1 MNKKY
6 DFETIINKK
15 GQGSYKWDQMYK
27 IDPNIADNI
36 VPLSVADMELKI
48 AKEIIDGLKKYLDST
63 ILGYTGPYESY
74 YSAVIDWLNRRHN
87 FKVKKEWI
95 VCSNGVVSAIYD
107 CVKAF
112 TKEDDGIIVFTPV
125 YYPFYSSIKNNNRKI
140 IECKMLKNENN
151 YYEIDFEKF
160 EKLASDEKNKLLIF
174 CSPHNP
180 LGRVWKREELEKIG
194 NIALKNNLIIISD
207 EIHSDLIMPNYRH
220 TVLQTLSDE
229 LSEITI
235 TCTAPTKS
243 FNLAGVGISNIIIKN
258 EKLRKKFEIEQDR
271 SSSHVFAALGYKACE
286 LAYNESEKWLDEL
299 ILLIDK
305 NQKLVHD
312 FFNKNFVN
320 LSAPLIEGTY
330 LQWLDFKSL
339 ELSNEELKKFMNE
352 KAKLYFSEGY
362 TFGKNGSGFERINL
376 AAPTWVI
383 KEALDRLYS
392 ALKEVF
398 PEVCK

>member
-27 IDPNIADNI
+27 IDLNIADNI

-140 IECKMLKNENN
+140 IECEMLKNENN

>member
-140 IECKMLKNENN
+140 IECEMLKNENN

-160 EKLASDEKNKLLIF
+160 EKLANDEKNKLLIF

>member
-27 IDPNIADNI
+27 IDLNIADNI

-140 IECKMLKNENN
+140 IECEMLKNENN

-392 ALKEVF
+392 ALKGVF

>member
-1 MNKKY
+1 M
-6 DFETIINKK
+6 
-15 GQGSYKWDQMYK
+15 
-27 IDPNIADNI
+27 
-36 VPLSVADMELKI
+36 
-48 AKEIIDGLKKYLDST
+48 
-63 ILGYTGPYESY
+63 
-74 YSAVIDWLNRRHN
+74 
-87 FKVKKEWI
+87 
-95 VCSNGVVSAIYD
+95 
-107 CVKAF
+107 
-112 TKEDDGIIVFTPV
+112 
-125 YYPFYSSIKNNNRKI
+125 
-140 IECKMLKNENN
+140 
-151 YYEIDFEKF
+151 
-160 EKLASDEKNKLLIF
+160 
-174 CSPHNP
+174 
-180 LGRVWKREELEKIG
+180 
-194 NIALKNNLIIISD
+194 
-207 EIHSDLIMPNYRH
+207 
-220 TVLQTLSDE
+220 
-229 LSEITI
+229 
-235 TCTAPTKS
+235 
-243 FNLAGVGISNIIIKN
+243 
-258 EKLRKKFEIEQDR
+258 
-271 SSSHVFAALGYKACE
+271 
-286 LAYNESEKWLDEL
+286 AYNESEKWLDEL

>member
-140 IECKMLKNENN
+140 IECEMLKNENN

-180 LGRVWKREELEKIG
+180 LGRVWKREELKKIG

>member
-140 IECKMLKNENN
+140 IECEMLKNENN

-180 LGRVWKREELEKIG
+180 LGRVWKRKELEKIG

-271 SSSHVFAALGYKACE
+271 SNSHVFAALGYKACE

>member
-74 YSAVIDWLNRRHN
+74 YSAVIDWLNRRHT

-140 IECKMLKNENN
+140 IECEMLKNENN

>member
-63 ILGYTGPYESY
+63 ILGYTGSYESY

-95 VCSNGVVSAIYD
+95 VCSNGVVSAIYG

-140 IECKMLKNENN
+140 IECEMLKNENN

-383 KEALDRLYS
+383 KGALDRLYS

>member
-48 AKEIIDGLKKYLDST
+48 AKEIIDGLKKYLDSA

-140 IECKMLKNENN
+140 IECEMLKNENN

-312 FFNKNFVN
+312 FFSKNFVN